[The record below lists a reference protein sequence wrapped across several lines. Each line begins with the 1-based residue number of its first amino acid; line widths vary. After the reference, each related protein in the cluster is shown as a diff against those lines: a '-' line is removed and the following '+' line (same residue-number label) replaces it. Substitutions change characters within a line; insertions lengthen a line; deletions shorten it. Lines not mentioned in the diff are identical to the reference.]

1 MTQFFIRL
9 IHRILKSMLF
19 QAVQDIMKYCVGLDQ
34 RNLSKK
40 FGHSERTQSK
50 SYGYLAHNS
59 LAIEAVEAMEK
70 AEKKRA
76 KNKP

>member
-1 MTQFFIRL
+1 
-9 IHRILKSMLF
+9 MLF
-19 QAVQDIMKYCVGLDQ
+19 QAVQDIMEYCVGLDQ
-34 RNLSKK
+34 RNSSKK

-50 SYGYLAHNS
+50 SYGLAHNS

-70 AEKKRA
+70 AEKNRA

>member
-1 MTQFFIRL
+1 
-9 IHRILKSMLF
+9 MLF

-34 RNLSKK
+34 RNLSKN

-59 LAIEAVEAMEK
+59 PAIEAVELWRKQRRKGQRISLDREDQ
-70 AEKKRA
+70 
-76 KNKP
+76 